1 MRRRVRLVAS
11 AACGII
17 AVMLAGAHADAARA
31 QAREE
36 RAEVLE
42 RYGGEVTTLV
52 VARRE
57 LARGDVVAEADVEE
71 REWLSD
77 LAPAGSIGSLDDVVG
92 VRLTSPVASGAP
104 ITGLD
109 FAKEEGSLDVPE
121 GRVALSVRLGDRSG
135 VAQDTAPGSRVLAYA
150 ATADGVRLISD
161 DVQVLGMGSS
171 ASRVSDQAVTL
182 AVLPAD
188 VTAVLGAGSDGT
200 LRLAVPAHDVEARGG
215 SVASA
220 PTSVPALTTG
230 EESAEA
236 PVETTG
242 VGTEATADSEAS
254 AEASASET
262 GVADEPDEAGEAES
276 DTGDEEAGG
285 EL

>member
-11 AACGII
+11 AACGVI
-17 AVMLAGAHADAARA
+17 AVMLACAHADAARA

-57 LARGDVVAEADVEE
+57 LARGDVVAEADVEV

-77 LAPAGSIGSLDDVVG
+77 LAPAGSLGSLDDVVG

-104 ITGLD
+104 LTGLD
-109 FAKEEGSLDVPE
+109 FAKEEGSLEVPE

-171 ASRVSDQAVTL
+171 GSRVSDQAVTL

-200 LRLAVPAHDVEARGG
+200 LRLAVPAHDVEARDG

-220 PTSVPALTTG
+220 PTSVPALTDEGPTTVDAVP
-230 EESAEA
+230 AER
-236 PVETTG
+236 
-242 VGTEATADSEAS
+242 VGTEAAGSEAGL
-254 AEASASET
+254 AASDT
-262 GVADEPDEAGEAES
+262 DEAGAAGDAEAA
-276 DTGDEEAGG
+276 TGADEEEAGG

>member
-11 AACGII
+11 AACGVI
-17 AVMLAGAHADAARA
+17 AVMLACAHADAARA

-57 LARGDVVAEADVEE
+57 LARGDVVAEADVEV

-77 LAPAGSIGSLDDVVG
+77 LAPAGSLGSLDDVVG

-104 ITGLD
+104 LTGLD
-109 FAKEEGSLDVPE
+109 FAKEEGSLEVPE

-171 ASRVSDQAVTL
+171 GSRVSDQTVTL

-200 LRLAVPAHDVEARGG
+200 LRLAVPAHDVEARDG

-220 PTSVPALTTG
+220 PTSVPALTDEG
-230 EESAEA
+230 
-236 PVETTG
+236 PTTVDAVPAG
-242 VGTEATADSEAS
+242 SVGTEAAGSEAGL
-254 AEASASET
+254 AASDT
-262 GVADEPDEAGEAES
+262 DEAGAAGDAEAA
-276 DTGDEEAGG
+276 TGADEEEAGG